1 MKKVL
6 ALAAFAGM
14 FAFTSC
20 GPSKEEMEKK
30 EKAKQDSIHM
40 ADSIQ
45 GEKDKAKMQHDAD
58 SAKAV
63 EDAKQAAMKHM
74 ADSLHEDSVKKHLKP
89 KK

>member
-6 ALAAFAGM
+6 ALVALAGM

-30 EKAKQDSIHM
+30 QKMHDDSVRV
-40 ADSIQ
+40 ADSITA
-45 GEKDKAKMQHDAD
+45 EKDKAKMQHEAD
-58 SAKAV
+58 SMKQIEEANAAK
-63 EDAKQAAMKHM
+63 MKMM
-74 ADSLHEDSVKKHLKP
+74 ADSLHQDSVKKHLKP